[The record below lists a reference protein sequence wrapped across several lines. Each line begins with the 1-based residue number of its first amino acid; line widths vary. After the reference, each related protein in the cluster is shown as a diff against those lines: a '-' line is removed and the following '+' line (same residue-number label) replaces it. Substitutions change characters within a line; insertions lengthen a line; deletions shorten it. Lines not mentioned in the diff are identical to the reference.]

1 MNFWQRNNFL
11 FSLTNAKKRHDHCLK
26 VLHSFTNEIVENR
39 RKSIVKEDVEVK
51 LNYQDQEDED
61 VGIKKKMALLDV
73 LLRATVDGKP
83 LTNAEI
89 AEEVDTFMFE
99 GKI

>member
-1 MNFWQRNNFL
+1 MMNFWQRNDFL
-11 FSLTNAKKRHDHCLK
+11 FSMTNAKIRHDYCLK

-39 RKSIVKEDVEVK
+39 RETIGKEDFEVK
-51 LNYQDQEDED
+51 LNYQDQEDDD

-73 LLRATVDGKP
+73 LLKATVDGKS
-83 LTNAEI
+83 LTNAEV

-99 GKI
+99 G